1 MNGEAKAEHFFAPRA
16 EAVDLYK
23 VVVELTGR
31 RYRLVESP
39 ASHLASSANGVF
51 DMLVPHLRA
60 RQHVG
65 GGGVDGGGGVIDV
78 HVVHPRL
85 GRDFFRHLL
94 DESFSKLC
102 VDLAARIRNSPDP
115 SRESAIIVIPL
126 FARETAISQPLY
138 NGIFI
143 PKALSHGLQ
152 VNCMIASRQDQ
163 CVADRMADW
172 QKWTWPTCALVQV
185 VPPTRQG

>member
-1 MNGEAKAEHFFAPRA
+1 MNGQAKAEHFFNPRA

-39 ASHLASSANGVF
+39 SSHLASSANKVF

-60 RQHVG
+60 RQHVD
-65 GGGVDGGGGVIDV
+65 GGVGGVMDV

-85 GRDFFRHLL
+85 CRDFFRHLL
-94 DESFSKLC
+94 EESFSKLC

-115 SRESAIIVIPL
+115 ARESAIIVFPL

-143 PKALSHGLQ
+143 PKALTHGLQ

-163 CVADRMADW
+163 CVADRMGDW
-172 QKWTWPTCALVQV
+172 QQWMWPTCALVQV
-185 VPPTRQG
+185 APPTRQG